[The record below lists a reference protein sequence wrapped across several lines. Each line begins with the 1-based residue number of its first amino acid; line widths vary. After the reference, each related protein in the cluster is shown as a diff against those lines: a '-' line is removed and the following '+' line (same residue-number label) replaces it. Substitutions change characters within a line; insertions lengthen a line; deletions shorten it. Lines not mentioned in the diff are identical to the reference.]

1 MTGHRQPWYLDRL
14 RAELERVAAIEDRRE
29 RGPALG
35 RLRPALG
42 RLRPSPHTLV
52 ALALVAALVAVVLT
66 VAREP
71 DVERP
76 AAPPGKKVVATDV
89 ERGVRFSLDGRVL
102 TVQLLPNRPNATF
115 EAVSGA
121 EISATCR
128 TNVAAPPGD
137 PRSETTVFRRWPAGE
152 TSLSYRFPRDVSSW
166 CRLDRPSVGIV
177 ASVSFPVAWSGAREQ
192 IAETANNWARVF
204 ASTEQACNDYTAPSV
219 CKQIGCRLVGG
230 KPTEACKAWLLPA
243 SSTPSGKGWAWEHRG
258 AKVQKIAISGDR
270 AAATLLKDGVEIDT
284 VQLRRTATG
293 EWLIDKLGDDGLT
306 AELRRKLRG
315 PGG

>member
-1 MTGHRQPWYLDRL
+1 MTDFFDDLEGELRRAHRRDTESHARSRVFVRRRL
-14 RAELERVAAIEDRRE
+14 PGLLATGRR
-29 RGPALG
+29 
-35 RLRPALG
+35 
-42 RLRPSPHTLV
+42 TLV
-52 ALALVAALVAVVLT
+52 ALAVVAALVAVVVT
-66 VAREP
+66 VARES
-71 DVERP
+71 DVERS
-76 AAPPGKKVVATDV
+76 AGPPGKKLVATDV

-121 EISATCR
+121 EISATCGA
-128 TNVAAPPGD
+128 NVAAPPGD

-204 ASTEQACNDYTAPSV
+204 ASTEQACNAYTASSV
-219 CKQIGCRLVGG
+219 CKQIGCQLVGG

-258 AKVQKIAISGDR
+258 ATVQRIAISGDR
-270 AAATLLKDGVEIDT
+270 AAATLSKDGVQIDT

-293 EWLIDKLGDDGLT
+293 EWLIDKLGEDGLT

>member
-1 MTGHRQPWYLDRL
+1 MSEDFISGLHADLVEAMDRYERRSPRGRL
-14 RAELERVAAIEDRRE
+14 AAGRYPHLMRRATLARVAA
-29 RGPALG
+29 GAALI
-35 RLRPALG
+35 
-42 RLRPSPHTLV
+42 V
-52 ALALVAALVAVVLT
+52 ALVAVVVT
-66 VAREP
+66 VARES

-76 AAPPGKKVVATDV
+76 AEPPGKKLVATDV

-102 TVQLLPNRPNATF
+102 TVQLLPDRPNATF
-115 EAVSGA
+115 VAVSGA
-121 EISATCR
+121 EISATCGA
-128 TNVAAPPGD
+128 NVAAPPGD
-137 PRSETTVFRRWPAGE
+137 PRGETTVFRRWPAGE

-204 ASTEQACNDYTAPSV
+204 ASTEQACNAYTASSV
-219 CKQIGCRLVGG
+219 CKQIGCQLVGG

-258 AKVQKIAISGDR
+258 AKVQRIAISGDR
-270 AAATLLKDGVEIDT
+270 AAATLSKDGVQIDT

-293 EWLIDKLGDDGLT
+293 EWLIDKLGEDGLT